1 MVRPL
6 GLSSSIQNTVY
17 EVMDLSTSESVSK
30 TLPKHLP
37 QAPRSVQS
45 GFTHRLR
52 DGKNHIYLT
61 ISLYF
66 WGLDVRYKLYYVI
79 LCFIIT
85 STFNFF
91 NTGNEE

>member
-52 DGKNHIYLT
+52 DGKNHIYFGQNLLGCN
-61 ISLYF
+61 SFAFHDLPF
-66 WGLDVRYKLYYVI
+66 EK
-79 LCFIIT
+79 
-85 STFNFF
+85 
-91 NTGNEE
+91 